1 MHMLTHVRICTVLVA
16 AGLAVPAWAQN
27 ALGDGRG
34 LERNL
39 NKYPNQGPRGGR
51 DFAAEVRFRNA
62 VVTGNAP
69 GGLSFRGN
77 VPYRDSGEFTAAL
90 GSDDLYRF
98 RRDSYYSGLSGAG
111 IRGTEALQYQF
122 AMTTGSSRPE
132 GLVGSLDYRRT
143 IGGREALTRQDL
155 RDNERDTRGE
165 WLRSTSSFTSTRPL
179 QPTTIGTRRTKEG
192 DREELTTSPLL
203 GVRARRLPME
213 MDAAVSGS
221 SARPT
226 ARPAP
231 GIRPT
236 LPVPANPSAAPGTP
250 PTPAEPAE
258 PTRPGEPTQLD
269 TGSAYDS
276 LLTRMGQWDLRAG
289 AAAPKDNESNRWQ
302 TRVDALRRHLR
313 GEAETTDSTN
323 ADADSRRLNTDTLTM
338 LREAAGRVNTF
349 VDGPASLDRFAQ
361 AMVQGQ
367 QALALGKFFE
377 AEERFSR
384 ASMIRPGEPSA
395 LVGRM
400 HAQLGAGMY
409 LSAAVNL
416 RQLLTQ
422 SPELAGVR
430 YEAATLPAT
439 ERLTELRTVLMD
451 RLEERPDA
459 DPVAKSMTLREVGLL
474 VAYLGYQTSDEAA
487 AQRGLAAIEAD
498 ARTAEPPDEEATR
511 LATMLRAVWLGQFP
525 TPTEKPP
532 ADPAPAA
539 TPPAAE
545 APQK

>member
-1 MHMLTHVRICTVLVA
+1 MSIRVHLRISAVL
-16 AGLAVPAWAQN
+16 LAVGVALPAWAQN

-34 LERNL
+34 LERTL

-77 VPYRDSGEFTAAL
+77 VPYRDSGEFTASL

-143 IGGREALTRQDL
+143 IGGRESLTRQDL
-155 RDNERDTRGE
+155 PENQRDTRGE

-179 QPTTIGTRRTKEG
+179 QPTSIGTRRTKEG

-203 GVRARRLPME
+203 GVRAKRLPVE

-221 SARPT
+221 SARP
-226 ARPAP
+226 APRAAP

-236 LPVPANPSAAPGTP
+236 LPVPTNPTAAPGAEP
-250 PTPAEPAE
+250 AQPAEPA
-258 PTRPGEPTQLD
+258 RPGDPTQLD

-276 LLTRMGQWDLRAG
+276 LLSRIGQWDLRAG
-289 AAAPKDNESNRWQ
+289 ATPPKENESNRWQ

-313 GEAETTDSTN
+313 GDTESPDAATPD
-323 ADADSRRLNTDTLTM
+323 ADARQLNKDTLTM

-367 QALALGKFFE
+367 QALALGKYFE

-384 ASMIRPGEPSA
+384 AAMIRPGEPSA

-439 ERLTELRTVLMD
+439 ERLTALRTVLMD
-451 RLEERPDA
+451 RLEDRPDA
-459 DPVAKSMTLREVGLL
+459 DPVAKSMTPREVGLL
-474 VAYLGYQTSDEAA
+474 VAYLGYQTGDEAA
-487 AQRGLAAIEAD
+487 AQRGLAAVEAD
-498 ARTAEPPDEEATR
+498 AQAAEPADEEAAR
-511 LATMLRAVWLGQFP
+511 LAAVLRAVWLGQFP
-525 TPTEKPP
+525 PSAEKPSEEP
-532 ADPAPAA
+532 APNPPAA
-539 TPPAAE
+539 TPE
-545 APQK
+545 K